1 MPQGGNG
8 KPVKYQD
15 VSDPH
20 AGVFESGYPRVLK
33 LHQSQGVVYY
43 YYYYYPYASAPYG
56 TT

>member
-43 YYYYYPYASAPYG
+43 YYYYPYASAPYG